1 MKPVK
6 LLAVAALVVL
16 VALGITAAATAQ
28 SDDEKVVLTVGLT
41 QDLDT
46 PNPTVSELVSSYELN
61 TIRYATLTDLA
72 AADFSTTPGLAES
85 WSSEDGKT
93 WTYTLREGLEWSDG
107 TPLTAEDVAYT
118 INRSRDEEWLNYT
131 ATTANLEAEA
141 TDDRTVVVTSSVNDP
156 KLPGLSVYILPKHIY
171 EKVDADDIGTYTAV
185 DDVASGPFQL
195 KEWKK
200 GQFWRMEANP
210 SFWRGQVAI
219 DEVIFRVFRNADAM
233 VAALK
238 SGELDAAH
246 NVPAATFPQLSTTE
260 GIVGIEGEQGGFDYL
275 VLNAYADKP
284 PRDTS
289 KFDAPHPALL
299 DLRFRQAIAHAIDK
313 ETLVERV
320 YSGIGTPG
328 TTMSP
333 SANPAWIPELSAE
346 DTYDFD
352 LEKSKQILEDA
363 GYTDSNGDGIREYE
377 GENIVLRYAIR
388 TESEY
393 SKPFA
398 GFITGW
404 LKEIGIDTH
413 VEVVR
418 RRAADRGRGQGRL
431 RPLRLGL
438 DAVRRPRSDAVLL
451 PVRPDRGRCVGLL
464 ELLQRHRHLRPAVR
478 RPLQAAEHRAR
489 PRHSQDHGPRHA
501 DAVLQGRRV
510 RRPRHDARPAGPPY
524 GPLRGVG
531 SPARRDRSG
540 ALLELVAVVLEP
552 DAHRRC
558 GRRQRVV
565 VERADRDRG
574 RRRDRHR
581 ARRVVP
587 RQTAK
592 RRGARVADTTRLSRT
607 ELDP

>member
-6 LLAVAALVVL
+6 LLVVTVLVVL

-28 SDDEKVVLTVGLT
+28 SDEENVVLTVGLT

-61 TIRYATLTDLA
+61 TVRYATLTDLA
-72 AADFSTTPGLAES
+72 AEDFSTTPGLAES

-93 WTYTLREGLEWSDG
+93 WTYKLREGLEWSDG

-131 ATTANLEAEA
+131 STTANLTAEA
-141 TDDRTVVVTSSVNDP
+141 PDDLTVVVTSSVNDP
-156 KLPGLSVYILPKHIY
+156 KLPGLSAYILPKHVY
-171 EKVDADDIGTYTAV
+171 EKVSADEIGTYTAL

-210 SFWRGQVAI
+210 NFWRGQVAI

-246 NVPAATFPQLSTTE
+246 NVPAATFPQLATTE

-275 VLNAYADKP
+275 VLNSYADKP

-333 SANPAWIPELSAE
+333 SANPAWIPELSAA

-404 LKEIGIDTH
+404 LKEIGVDTTVKSYDDGQLIEVAGKGDFDLYVWGWTPFVDPDPMLSYFQCSQVSVDASDFSNYYNDIGSCDPQYDALYKQQNTELDKDARTSIVH
-413 VEVVR
+413 DMLTRMYKAAGYIVLDTTPDLQAHRTDRFEGWVRQPAEIGPVLFSNSSPSYWNLTPIAAAADDSGLSSSALIAIALAGAIGVALVGWYVVR
-418 RRAADRGRGQGRL
+418 RR
-431 RPLRLGL
+431 
-438 DAVRRPRSDAVLL
+438 S
-451 PVRPDRGRCVGLL
+451 
-464 ELLQRHRHLRPAVR
+464 
-478 RPLQAAEHRAR
+478 
-489 PRHSQDHGPRHA
+489 
-501 DAVLQGRRV
+501 
-510 RRPRHDARPAGPPY
+510 AG
-524 GPLRGVG
+524 
-531 SPARRDRSG
+531 
-540 ALLELVAVVLEP
+540 
-552 DAHRRC
+552 
-558 GRRQRVV
+558 
-565 VERADRDRG
+565 ER
-574 RRRDRHR
+574 
-581 ARRVVP
+581 
-587 RQTAK
+587 
-592 RRGARVADTTRLSRT
+592 
-607 ELDP
+607 E